1 MPRRRR
7 CRGILGFSIADVV
20 AVREI
25 VARQTP
31 LRQEICQLLA
41 LGCSQREAAERLG
54 MSPERVHYHVR
65 ELRRAFIEAG
75 FEGAAVGQTR
85 RKRRTPLALARVGE
99 RRREKKWP
107 AASERKALV

>member
-20 AVREI
+20 AVREV
-25 VARQTP
+25 VARQAP
-31 LRQEICQLLA
+31 LRQGICQLLA
-41 LGCSQREAAERLG
+41 LGCSQQEAADRLG
-54 MSPERVHYHVR
+54 MTRQRVHYHVQ

-75 FEGAAVGQTR
+75 FEEAAVVQKR

-99 RRREKKWP
+99 RRREKKCR
-107 AASERKALV
+107 AASERKALA